1 MSRARRVVVAGVTSA
16 LMLSV
21 AAFPALAIH
30 NPRILADEC
39 ATNAAT
45 TPSNNPEARAAIE
58 TKGAVFQGAQS
69 FPIGNV
75 TKAPTEC
82 PAPQK

>member
-1 MSRARRVVVAGVTSA
+1 VASA

-30 NPRILADEC
+30 KPHIPADEC

-45 TPSNNPEARAAIE
+45 IPCNNPETRAAIE
-58 TKGAVFQGAQS
+58 TKGPGPVAQGAQS

-75 TKAPTEC
+75 TKVPTEC

>member
-1 MSRARRVVVAGVTSA
+1 MSRARRVVAAGVTSA

-30 NPRILADEC
+30 NPRIPADEC

-45 TPSNNPEARAAIE
+45 IPSNNPEARAAIE